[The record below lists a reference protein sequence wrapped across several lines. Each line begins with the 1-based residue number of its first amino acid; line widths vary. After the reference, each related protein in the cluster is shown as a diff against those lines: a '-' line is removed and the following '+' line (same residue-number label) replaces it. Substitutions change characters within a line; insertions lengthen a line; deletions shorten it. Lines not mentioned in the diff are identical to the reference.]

1 MTTTEVA
8 NKLVELC
15 REGKIDD
22 VHETLF
28 ADNAQSIEAN
38 EMMGP
43 KVVTGLD
50 AIKAKSIAFQ
60 SGIEE
65 FHGATISD
73 PIVAGNS
80 FAITWALDANFKA
93 SANSKNPRVTFTAF
107 NQPPDCGNEFNQPG
121 KAANNPNGKANAK
134 AKPNIPQNGPPMPP
148 PAAA

>member
-15 REGKIDD
+15 RHGKIDE
-22 VHETLF
+22 VQETLF

-60 SGIEE
+60 SGVEE
-65 FHGATISD
+65 FHSATISD
-73 PIVAGNS
+73 PIVGGNS
-80 FAITWALDANFKA
+80 FAITWTMDATFKGRGRMTIEEVCVYQV
-93 SANSKNPRVTFTAF
+93 K
-107 NQPPDCGNEFNQPG
+107 DG
-121 KAANNPNGKANAK
+121 K
-134 AKPNIPQNGPPMPP
+134 ITLEQFFY
-148 PAAA
+148 

>member
-15 REGKIDD
+15 RQGKIDE
-22 VHETLF
+22 VQETLF
-28 ADNAQSIEAN
+28 AADAQSIEAN

-50 AIKAKSIAFQ
+50 AIKAKSVAFQ
-60 SGIEE
+60 SGVEE

-80 FAITWALDANFKA
+80 FAITWAMDATFKGRGRMTIEEVCVYQV
-93 SANSKNPRVTFTAF
+93 K
-107 NQPPDCGNEFNQPG
+107 DG
-121 KAANNPNGKANAK
+121 K
-134 AKPNIPQNGPPMPP
+134 ITLEQFFY
-148 PAAA
+148 

>member
-15 REGKIDD
+15 RQGKIDE
-22 VHETLF
+22 VQETLF
-28 ADNAQSIEAN
+28 AEDAQSIEAN

-50 AIKAKSIAFQ
+50 AIKEKSKAFQ
-60 SGIEE
+60 EGVEE

-80 FAITWALDANFKA
+80 FAITWAMDATFKGHGRMTIEEVCVYMV
-93 SANSKNPRVTFTAF
+93 K
-107 NQPPDCGNEFNQPG
+107 DG
-121 KAANNPNGKANAK
+121 K
-134 AKPNIPQNGPPMPP
+134 IVLEQFFY
-148 PAAA
+148 

>member
-15 REGKIDD
+15 RQGKIDE
-22 VHETLF
+22 VQETLF
-28 ADNAQSIEAN
+28 SDDAQSIEAN

-60 SGIEE
+60 ESVEE
-65 FHGATISD
+65 FHSATISD

-80 FAITWALDANFKA
+80 FAITWALEATFKGLGRTTIQEVCVYQV
-93 SANSKNPRVTFTAF
+93 K
-107 NQPPDCGNEFNQPG
+107 DG
-121 KAANNPNGKANAK
+121 K
-134 AKPNIPQNGPPMPP
+134 IILEQFFY
-148 PAAA
+148 